1 MSAAAVDPY
10 ALELAAAMDPV
21 FWAEKIVGPKVIP
34 NFSGKLDDWQAKV
47 LRTQER
53 WVLLL
58 CTRQAGKSTIAALK
72 AAHLALYTPGS
83 FIVVVSRGGR
93 QALEV
98 FATIEK
104 CIYASERASGGTQRD
119 EDNKSSIKLANGS
132 RILSVPSNPDTI
144 RGLASV
150 SLLIEDEAAFVDDE
164 VNDVVRP
171 MLAVSKGQLML
182 LSTPYGQRGHFY
194 AAWSGREAWDRYSIT
209 ADKVARIAP
218 EHIERE
224 RAEKGE
230 FHVRQEYFCEFV
242 SELDSVFTP
251 DQIKAA
257 ISDDVE
263 VLAW

>member
-1 MSAAAVDPY
+1 MSSLLENTYATELKAAI
-10 ALELAAAMDPV
+10 DPV
-21 FWAEKIVGPKVIP
+21 YWAEHVVGPKVIP
-34 NFSGKLDDWQAKV
+34 NFTGKLDDWQAKV

-72 AAHLALYTPGS
+72 AAHLALYTPKS
-83 FIVVVSRGGR
+83 FIVIVSRGVR
-93 QALEV
+93 QAQEV
-98 FATIEK
+98 FSTVEK
-104 CIYASERASGGTQRD
+104 CIYASEKASGKSERE
-119 EDNKSSIKLANGS
+119 EDNKSTIVLSNGS

-182 LSTPYGQRGHFY
+182 LSTPYGQRGHFWN
-194 AAWSGREAWDRYSIT
+194 AWSGREAWDRFEIK
-209 ADKVARIAP
+209 ADKVSRIDP
-218 EHIERE
+218 SHIERE

-251 DQIKAA
+251 DQIRAA
-257 ISDDVE
+257 ISDDVA
-263 VLAW
+263 VLEW